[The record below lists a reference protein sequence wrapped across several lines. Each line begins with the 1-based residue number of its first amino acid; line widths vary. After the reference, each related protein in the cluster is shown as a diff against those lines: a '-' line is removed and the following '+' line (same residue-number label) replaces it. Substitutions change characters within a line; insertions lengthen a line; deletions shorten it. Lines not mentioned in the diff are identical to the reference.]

1 MMGRILP
8 GNQNSE
14 WRNSGI
20 CQLIGSIES
29 YGFHSI
35 RLSQIGTGDLIGI
48 GIQESEKTRQIF
60 PAKIPVATNNHLPD
74 KGCYFWKR

>member
-1 MMGRILP
+1 MGRILP

-20 CQLIGSIES
+20 CQLIVSIES

-48 GIQESEKTRQIF
+48 GIQEREKTRQIF
-60 PAKIPVATNNHLPD
+60 PAKIPVATNNHLLD